1 MSVTWKTASLTKFIK
16 TNNYNPSLKKKRIDP
31 TLKTY
36 AYFDQK
42 KKDLCLYFI
51 NHYNLEKL

>member
-16 TNNYNPSLKKKRIDP
+16 TNNYNPSLKKKRIEP

-42 KKDLCLYFI
+42 KKRLMLIFY
-51 NHYNLEKL
+51 